1 MIAIYLNTL
10 FTHNFTKIYS
20 TKVRMKNFLLCLALG
35 LSITGCATTK
45 ISTEERN
52 KLNQTQA
59 LLKTNPVAVISDG
72 CLIRS
77 ELGTSLIEGEQ
88 SRLTA
93 QKFAELLTSQLNE
106 QGVKVGHKIM
116 PFVCGFM
123 PEEQVKK
130 YDYRL
135 DNEAKRA
142 EINNYPLVSLENK
155 TLSEQQQQALLN
167 LTQSFNKQAVLA
179 LKNAKEKKPVSNLLE
194 LSDQDITALKNLTQS
209 DYVFIAS
216 VTGTDASFGKKFAAG
231 ALSVGVSLAT
241 VGAGS
246 GFVTAYIPQEGQ
258 QYVVHI
264 VDLNSKTIMWT
275 KGGMLMGKPYS
286 RKNHSIEAKAIL
298 NPLFEVASK

>member
-1 MIAIYLNTL
+1 MKKIA
-10 FTHNFTKIYS
+10 
-20 TKVRMKNFLLCLALG
+20 LCFAIS

-45 ISTEERN
+45 ISPEDRN
-52 KLNQTQA
+52 KLNQTQT
-59 LLKTNPVAVISDG
+59 LLKANNVALITDG

-93 QKFAELLTSQLNE
+93 QKFAELLSNQLNE
-106 QGVKVGHKIM
+106 QGVKVNHQIM

-123 PEEQVKK
+123 PEAQVKK

-135 DNEAKRA
+135 DNETKRA
-142 EINNYPLVSLENK
+142 EIANYPLMNIENK
-155 TLSEQQQQALLN
+155 SLSEQQRQALLN
-167 LTQSFNKQAVLA
+167 LNQSFNKQAELA
-179 LKNAKEKKPVSNLLE
+179 LKNVKEKKPVSNFLE
-194 LSDQDITALKNLTQS
+194 LSDQDVLIIKDLTQS
-209 DYVFIAS
+209 NYAFITS

-241 VGAGS
+241 VGAGA

-258 QYVVHI
+258 QYFVHI
-264 VDLNSKTIMWT
+264 VDLNAKEIIWS
-275 KGGMLMGKPYS
+275 KGGMLMGRPYS
-286 RKNHSIEAKAIL
+286 KKNHSVEAKGIL

>member
-1 MIAIYLNTL
+1 MKKIA
-10 FTHNFTKIYS
+10 
-20 TKVRMKNFLLCLALG
+20 LCFAIS

-45 ISTEERN
+45 ISPEDRN
-52 KLNQTQA
+52 KLNQTQT
-59 LLKTNPVAVISDG
+59 LLKANNVALITDG

-93 QKFAELLTSQLNE
+93 QKFAELLSNQLNE
-106 QGVKVGHKIM
+106 QGVKVNHQIM

-123 PEEQVKK
+123 PEAQVKK

-135 DNEAKRA
+135 DNETKRA
-142 EINNYPLVSLENK
+142 EIANYPLMNIENK
-155 TLSEQQQQALLN
+155 SLSEQQRQALLN
-167 LTQSFNKQAVLA
+167 LNQSFNKQAELA
-179 LKNAKEKKPVSNLLE
+179 LKNVKEKKPVNNFLE
-194 LSDQDITALKNLTQS
+194 LSDQDVLIIKDLTQS
-209 DYVFIAS
+209 NYAFITS

-241 VGAGS
+241 VGAGA

-258 QYVVHI
+258 QYFVHI
-264 VDLNSKTIMWT
+264 VDLNAKEIIWS
-275 KGGMLMGKPYS
+275 KGGMLMGRPYS
-286 RKNHSIEAKAIL
+286 KKNHSVEAKGIL

>member
-1 MIAIYLNTL
+1 
-10 FTHNFTKIYS
+10 
-20 TKVRMKNFLLCLALG
+20 MKKLAFCLAIS

-45 ISTEERN
+45 ISPEDRN
-52 KLNQTQA
+52 KLNQTQT
-59 LLKTNPVAVISDG
+59 LLKSNQVAVISDG

-93 QKFAELLTSQLNE
+93 QKFTDLLSTQLNQ
-106 QGVKVGHKIM
+106 QGINVSNKLM

-135 DNEAKRA
+135 DSETKRA
-142 EINNYPLVSLENK
+142 EIKNYPLISLENR

-167 LTQSFNKQAVLA
+167 LNQSFNKQIALA

-194 LSDQDITALKNLTQS
+194 LTDQDVTVIKDLTQS
-209 DYVFIAS
+209 NYAFIAS

-246 GFVTAYIPQEGQ
+246 GLVTAYIPQEGQ
-258 QYVVHI
+258 QYVVRI
-264 VDLNSKTIMWT
+264 VDLSNKTIMWT

-286 RKNHSIEAKAIL
+286 KKNHSVEAKDIL

>member
-1 MIAIYLNTL
+1 
-10 FTHNFTKIYS
+10 
-20 TKVRMKNFLLCLALG
+20 MKKLAFCLAIS

-45 ISTEERN
+45 ISPEDRT
-52 KLNQTQA
+52 KLNQTQT
-59 LLKTNPVAVISDG
+59 LLKSNQVAVISDG

-93 QKFAELLTSQLNE
+93 QKFTNLLSTQLNQ
-106 QGVKVGHKIM
+106 QGINVSNKLM

-135 DNEAKRA
+135 DSETKRA
-142 EINNYPLVSLENK
+142 EIKNYPLISLENK

-167 LTQSFNKQAVLA
+167 LNQSFNKQIALA

-194 LSDQDITALKNLTQS
+194 LTDQDVTVIKDLTQS
-209 DYVFIAS
+209 NYAFIAS

-246 GFVTAYIPQEGQ
+246 GLVTAYIPQEGQ
-258 QYVVHI
+258 QYVVRI
-264 VDLNSKTIMWT
+264 VDLSNKTIMWT

-286 RKNHSIEAKAIL
+286 KKNHSVEAKDIL